1 ENTARIKRQNDRT
14 ISVIIGNPP
23 YNAKQENFNDNNANR
38 SYQNIDKLIKESY
51 VKYSTAQKTKVY
63 DMYTRFIRWAS
74 DRLGKNGIIAFI
86 TNSSFIDARTF
97 DGFRKTLADEFSEI
111 YVIDL
116 GGNIRAG
123 DKSGNVF
130 NIMLGVAIS
139 FMIKRDNYAKD
150 KCKIFYAN
158 LSGINT
164 SKQKLEFLVISKFSE
179 IRFEHITPDKNFN
192 WINQS
197 DNDFD
202 SLLPL
207 VDKDVKAGKAEEAVF
222 KLFSRGVA
230 TQRDEW
236 VYDLS
241 EESLVN
247 KMKFFVEIYQSQFDK
262 QPEAKLSQQI
272 KWDEDLKSYF
282 KRKIQKQFDKTSIQ
296 PSLYRPFC
304 KQNLYFD
311 KHFNGRTYQWF
322 DILNEK
328 DAENKYIAFSAL
340 GNTKPFHC
348 LGSNT
353 IIDLHLTGDS
363 QCFSLYRY
371 DKEGKRIDNITD
383 WGLKQ
388 IQTHY
393 QDETITKIDI
403 FHYTYAVLHN
413 PAYRTKYELNLKRD
427 FPRLPYYEN
436 FRKWVNWGKQLMEI
450 HINYE
455 TVTPYNLT
463 RLDIPLK

>member
-1 ENTARIKRQNDRT
+1 LGSRARGIHGERR
-14 ISVIIGNPP
+14 
-23 YNAKQENFNDNNANR
+23 R
-38 SYQNIDKLIKESY
+38 KE
-51 VKYSTAQKTKVY
+51 
-63 DMYTRFIRWAS
+63 
-74 DRLGKNGIIAFI
+74 G
-86 TNSSFIDARTF
+86 
-97 DGFRKTLADEFSEI
+97 
-111 YVIDL
+111 
-116 GGNIRAG
+116 
-123 DKSGNVF
+123 GNVF
-130 NIMLGVAIS
+130 S
-139 FMIKRDNYAKD
+139 D
-150 KCKIFYAN
+150 
-158 LSGINT
+158 
-164 SKQKLEFLVISKFSE
+164 E
-179 IRFEHITPDKNFN
+179 IRVGIAVYFLIRNEHAEGFKVYYNEIDDYINADEKKKYFSSQKFRDLGFTHLKPDNNGN

-413 PAYRTKYELNLKRD
+413 PAYRSKYELNLKRD

-463 RLDIPLK
+463 RVDIPLKDNQKTPKPKLKADKTKDSIILDDVTTLSNIPKIAWEYMLGNRSALEWILDQYKEKKPKDPTIAEKFNTYRF